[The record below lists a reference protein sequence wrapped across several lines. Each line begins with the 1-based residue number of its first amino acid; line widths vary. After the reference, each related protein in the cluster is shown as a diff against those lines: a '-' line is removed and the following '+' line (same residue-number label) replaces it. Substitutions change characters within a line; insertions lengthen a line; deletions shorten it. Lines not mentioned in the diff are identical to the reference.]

1 MRFHKERKVTDG
13 VGHFICG
20 GPAPLAGNTESDRL
34 ELHQKALKVT
44 DRRLSLS
51 SWGQSYAPQAAQ

>member
-1 MRFHKERKVTDG
+1 MRFHKARKVTDG

-20 GPAPLAGNTESDRL
+20 GPAPQAGNTESDRL
-34 ELHQKALKVT
+34 ELHPKALKVT
-44 DRRLSLS
+44 DRGLSLS